1 MDQRLKRLRAFIKEN
16 QLDGI
21 IINKPENRRYFSGFT
36 GSAGILVISDKD
48 NRLLTDFR
56 YVEQA
61 TQQAPL
67 YQIIRYDAAPN
78 SLYEVLGTAAKSLGL
93 HKVGFESD
101 FVTYDSY
108 RTLSTA
114 LPGLELMPVKLDS
127 LRMVKD
133 KGELTLLKQAVEIA
147 DNAFSHILSFLK
159 PGIKEY
165 DVAVELEYKMRQL
178 GAEKAA
184 FDIIV
189 ASGKRGALPH
199 GQASDKKIEPG
210 DFVTMDFG
218 AVYHGYHSD
227 ITRTVVIGK
236 ASAKQREIYQIVLG
250 AQLAGVRAVK
260 AGELCCDVDAA
271 ARKVIEDAGYRE
283 YFGHG
288 LGHGVGLAIHEDPRL
303 SPANTTV
310 KLADNMT
317 VTVEPGIYLP
327 DWGGL
332 RIEDTVVVINDG
344 ADILTASDKQLIEL

>member
-1 MDQRLKRLRAFIKEN
+1 MDQRLKRLRAFVKEN

-36 GSAGILVISDKD
+36 GSSGILVISDSENK
-48 NRLLTDFR
+48 LLTDFR

-61 TQQAPL
+61 SQQAPL
-67 YQIIRYDAAPN
+67 YQVIRFGAPA
-78 SLYEVLGTAAKSLGL
+78 SLNEVLGTVAKSLGL
-93 HKVGFESD
+93 HKVGFEGD
-101 FVTYDSY
+101 FVTYDVY
-108 RTLSTA
+108 RALIAA
-114 LPGLELMPVKLDS
+114 LPGLELVPVRTDG
-127 LRMVKD
+127 LRMAKD
-133 KGELTLLKQAVEIA
+133 KGELRLLKKAVEVA
-147 DNAFSHILSFLK
+147 DDAFTHILSFLR
-159 PGIKEY
+159 PGVKEY

-199 GQASDKKIEPG
+199 GQASDKRIGQG

-218 AVYHGYHSD
+218 AVYQGYHSD

-236 ASAKQREIYQIVLG
+236 ANAKQRELYNIVL
-250 AQLAGVRAVK
+250 ASQMAGIQAVRAGK
-260 AGELCCDVDAA
+260 ICSDVDAA
-271 ARKVIEDAGYRE
+271 ARKVIEDAGYGE

-303 SPANTTV
+303 SSANTTV
-310 KLADNMT
+310 ALADNMT

-332 RIEDTVVVINDG
+332 RIEDTVVVGSGG
-344 ADILTASDKQLIEL
+344 ADILTASDKRLIEL